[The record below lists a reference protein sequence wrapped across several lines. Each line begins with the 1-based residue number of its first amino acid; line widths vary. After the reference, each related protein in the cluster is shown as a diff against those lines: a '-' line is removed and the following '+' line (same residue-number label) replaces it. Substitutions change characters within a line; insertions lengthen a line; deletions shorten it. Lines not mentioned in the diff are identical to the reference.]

1 MEESLKYFE
10 PIEPL
15 RIISV
20 VYFLSKS
27 RNTLNFLVNLNVA
40 GAKWIEWVL
49 SDECELESD
58 YGMFVLP
65 NAPVGS
71 SCDTLMALTS
81 ADIDSYISQIP
92 VNVDKFNE
100 ILQAE
105 KLLLIT
111 SFEVNY
117 FEADE
122 TAGADGFRYMEL
134 KIILKT
140 DGEQEPVHVLSVV
153 MFNGRKYARHNVF
166 LEFGNSELFAGSV

>member
-20 VYFLSKS
+20 KYFLSKS
-27 RNTLNFLVNLNVA
+27 RNTLNFMVNLDMG

-71 SCDTLMALTS
+71 SFDNLMALTS
-81 ADIDSYISQIP
+81 ADIDNHIREIP
-92 VNVDKFNE
+92 INVDKFNE

-122 TAGADGFRYMEL
+122 TAGAGGFRYMEL
-134 KIILKT
+134 KILLKT
-140 DGEQEPVHVLSVV
+140 DGEQQPDHVLSVV
-153 MFNGRKYARHNVF
+153 LFNGRKYARHNVF
-166 LEFGNSELFAGSV
+166 LEFGNTELFAGSV